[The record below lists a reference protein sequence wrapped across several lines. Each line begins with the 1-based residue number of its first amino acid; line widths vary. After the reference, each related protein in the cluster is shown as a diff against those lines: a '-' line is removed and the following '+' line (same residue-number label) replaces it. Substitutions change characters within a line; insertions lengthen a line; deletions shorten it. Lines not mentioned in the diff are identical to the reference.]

1 MRVIAISMYA
11 FLHPALTQTR
21 DYSRLRKRE
30 REGGRDRQKN
40 RDRLTQTETGREGVK
55 QTCIKRNKME
65 NIEPGNIVATVN
77 INSLK
82 QTNSDP

>member
-1 MRVIAISMYA
+1 MYA
-11 FLHPALTQTR
+11 FLHPALTRTR